1 MEPTPRPKESQEIDA
16 ALLDHPCVRQA
27 LTTADGSA
35 SYVVPRAWTGDELR
49 PEQLTDW
56 HQVFESLYAA
66 PEPLPLG
73 EHFGGWFSTYDGSPI
88 PLDEM
93 RQWRDA
99 TVARVLALRPRRLLE
114 IGAGSGL
121 LLAEL
126 APHCDEYWAT
136 DYSARAVALLD
147 DRLRAHPSLAGRV
160 RLRCAPAH
168 VVDGLPAGHFDTVVL
183 NSVIQY
189 FPDDGHLLDVIG
201 RALSLTAPDGS
212 LFLGDVRTAA
222 LERCFHC
229 AVRLHRADGT
239 PDRATLLRGLADG
252 LAQDKELHLDPGFFT
267 ALPAVFPRITA
278 VDLQIKEGPAHN
290 ELTRYRYDVVLR
302 TARPTAGFSARR
314 VRWGA
319 GAETLA
325 EVAELLTGL
334 PAGAGALR
342 LESVPNARI
351 AAEAAA
357 LCALDAGAGVA
368 AAKALLHTAPP
379 PSLPEPDALRE
390 LGARLGYAVTVAWSP
405 TDPTALDAVFRR
417 DGART
422 ASGANEADEAGEA
435 GEADAAGDPVPP
447 GGHGP
452 AGPPAP
458 GRLTEYAATP
468 AAIDPTAPL
477 AAALRAH
484 LAARLPAG
492 RLPGAIVVL
501 PELPAADQLPAP
513 FPVEHDPRPDAWAW
527 RPLPDGRAGLSL
539 RLSGRVDRGAW
550 LSALRARMGP
560 SVLLRARNAAAE
572 SLPRLTGELPD
583 ESAALFVLGPEEH
596 RLTIVSRRPG
606 AYRAGAGPF
615 VRGLVAA
622 YHAHR
627 TGRAEPPGS
636 VPAGSG
642 AEPSGPV
649 GARFTLPGLAVL
661 TPPDPASA
669 R

>member
-1 MEPTPRPKESQEIDA
+1 MEPTPRSKEPQESRKSQEIDA
-16 ALLDHPCVRQA
+16 ALLDHPCVREA
-27 LTTADGSA
+27 LTTGDGSA

-56 HQVFESLYAA
+56 HQVFESLYSA

-99 TVARVLALRPRRLLE
+99 TVTRILALRPRRLLE

-121 LLAEL
+121 LLSEL

-147 DRLRAHPSLAGRV
+147 DRLREHPSLAGRV

-201 RALSLTAPDGS
+201 GALSLTAPDGS
-212 LFLGDVRTAA
+212 LFLGDMRTAA

-239 PDRATLLRGLADG
+239 SDRATLLRDLADG

-278 VDLQIKEGPAHN
+278 VDLQIKDGPAHN

-302 TARPTAGFSARR
+302 TARPTAVLSAARR
-314 VRWGA
+314 VRWGE

-325 EVAELLTGL
+325 EVAELLTGHL
-334 PAGAGALR
+334 PRAGALR
-342 LESVPNARI
+342 LESVPNTRI

-357 LCALDAGAGVA
+357 LRALDAGSGVA

-390 LGARLGYAVTVAWSP
+390 LGARLGYAVTVSWSSA
-405 TDPTALDAVFRR
+405 DPTALDAVFRR
-417 DGART
+417 GGTRA
-422 ASGANEADEAGEA
+422 ASEADRASEAGEA
-435 GEADAAGDPVPP
+435 VPP

-484 LAARLPAG
+484 LAERLPDG

-501 PELPAADQLPAP
+501 PGLPAADQLPAP
-513 FPVEHDPRPDAWAW
+513 FPVEHDPRPDAWVW

-550 LSALRARMGP
+550 LGALRARMGP
-560 SVLLRARNAAAE
+560 SVLLRARNAAAG

-596 RLTIVSRRPG
+596 RLTVVSRRPG
-606 AYRAGAGPF
+606 AYGAGAGPF

-642 AEPSGPV
+642 AEPSSAV
-649 GARFTLPGLAVL
+649 GARFTLPGLTVL